1 MRIRVCTSVGI
12 VCVRA
17 YSSLLST
24 KMNDDGAKEPCA
36 LLQTHTHNFAFCPYH
51 THTHIFLA
59 RISPRFNHRS
69 PVPPTSDVYYVLC
82 VNGDVLPL
90 FITIRSPYLGV
101 DLVENKFT
109 GTVFEFAVTIFRVC

>member
-1 MRIRVCTSVGI
+1 MCSF
-12 VCVRA
+12 A
-17 YSSLLST
+17 
-24 KMNDDGAKEPCA
+24 N
-36 LLQTHTHNFAFCPYH
+36 THTILHFAH
-51 THTHIFLA
+51 ITHTHIFLA